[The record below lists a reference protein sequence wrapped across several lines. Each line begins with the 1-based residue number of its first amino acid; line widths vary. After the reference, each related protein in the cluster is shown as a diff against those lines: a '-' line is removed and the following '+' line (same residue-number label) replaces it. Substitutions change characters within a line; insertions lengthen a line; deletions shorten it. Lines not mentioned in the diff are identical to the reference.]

1 MDVVK
6 KNIQSLHGKVDVDS
20 TPHKGS
26 TFTLSLPLTLAII
39 DGQLVKIANQR
50 YIIPLVTIHE
60 TFRPTQKQIS
70 SIQGRGEMVMVRDDL
85 LPIVRLSK
93 LFNTEQN
100 SRDLTESLLV
110 IVESDGKKFCL
121 QVDEL
126 LDQQQVVIK
135 SLGDGFVRAKGIS
148 GAAIMGDGKPSLIL
162 DIPSLA
168 ELAKG

>member
-1 MDVVK
+1 
-6 KNIQSLHGKVDVDS
+6 
-20 TPHKGS
+20 
-26 TFTLSLPLTLAII
+26 
-39 DGQLVKIANQR
+39 
-50 YIIPLVTIHE
+50 
-60 TFRPTQKQIS
+60 
-70 SIQGRGEMVMVRDDL
+70 MVRDDL